1 MGLLLGYITRIT
13 RKHTLPIAMLS
24 FAFGAILLILFSSN
38 MVMLMIGAVFCGFS
52 QGMFI
57 PQAMCEITNA
67 VDPISTDH
75 GSRLLYLCHVYRSID
90 ISDRIK
96 HIISTD
102 F

>member
-1 MGLLLGYITRIT
+1 
-13 RKHTLPIAMLS
+13 MLS

-67 VDPISTDH
+67 VDPVSTAMAAACFTCAMCIGQLISPTVLNTLSQLIFKDVTT
-75 GSRLLYLCHVYRSID
+75 SHVYLL
-90 ISDRIK
+90 
-96 HIISTD
+96 
-102 F
+102 